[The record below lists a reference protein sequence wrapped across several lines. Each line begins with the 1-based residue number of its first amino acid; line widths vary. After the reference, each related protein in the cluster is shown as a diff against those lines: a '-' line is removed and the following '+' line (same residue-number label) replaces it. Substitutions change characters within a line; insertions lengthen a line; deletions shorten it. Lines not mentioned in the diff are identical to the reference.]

1 MDQTYGFFGFFIYLL
16 SFLGCG
22 GGSYDNTTSSSDS
35 YNQPDEIIRE
45 AKKTAPYEVDYY
57 RSLEE
62 WNQEK
67 KKHDNSYEYTLFFEN
82 SMSTYRRS
90 TIVVVKDG
98 AVYSRAQKAYLRNA
112 QTDKIEPL
120 EKETWKESQKQLG
133 THDDAP
139 KTLEELYED
148 CSTILIVNPE
158 SNHIVFTMDNN
169 QLMSACGYSN
179 LDCADDCFRGVHIQN
194 FKWLD

>member
-1 MDQTYGFFGFFIYLL
+1 MDQTYGFFGFIIYLL

-22 GGSYDNTTSSSDS
+22 GGSYDNTTSDS
-35 YNQPDEIIRE
+35 YYQPEETIKE
-45 AKKTAPYEVDYY
+45 AKKIAQYEVDYY

-67 KKHDNSYEYTLFFEN
+67 KKHNNSYEYTLFFEN

-98 AVYSRAQKAYLRNA
+98 AVYSRAQKAYLRNT
-112 QTDKIEPL
+112 QTDKMEPL
-120 EKETWKESQKQLG
+120 KKETWKESQKQLG
-133 THDDAP
+133 TQDDAP

-148 CSTILIVNPE
+148 CSTILIVDSE
-158 SNHIVFTMDNN
+158 SNEIVFTMDNY
-169 QLMSACGYSN
+169 QIMSACGYRN
-179 LDCADDCFRGVHIQN
+179 FDCADDCFRGVRLQN